1 MLRQLVRPQI
11 STCDVFISSA
21 FFWRVRLQLSRFSV
35 NFAHLVTA
43 LANPGYARSSIRSYK
58 DCIGSFFV
66 GRCNVNTSTAIC
78 GCSLCVGVCRCRC
91 LSVFVGGCGVVR
103 LGVGC
108 CCRRGRVLCS
118 VSPCIDILVL
128 SAWLCWAVE
137 KKMICILA
145 CLVFCTG
152 GEVVCVVCV
161 TDL

>member
-11 STCDVFISSA
+11 STCDVFISSV

-66 GRCNVNTSTAIC
+66 GRCNVNTSTTIC

-108 CCRRGRVLCS
+108 CRRRGRVLCS
-118 VSPCIDILVL
+118 VSPCIVILVL
-128 SAWLCWAVE
+128 SAWCCWACRN
-137 KKMICILA
+137 KKKLLCVLLHACCCVIYIVLCI
-145 CLVFCTG
+145 
-152 GEVVCVVCV
+152 
-161 TDL
+161 